1 MHTYSLGF
9 LVNVENRARVCGSRE
24 LLLAM
29 VPSQNQVQAKIT
41 LARDQD
47 VEFPWQTA
55 RSPLVDFASADF
67 IVNADQRVMEKP
79 KGLDNSLLGNL

>member
-1 MHTYSLGF
+1 MHTYSPRF
-9 LVNVENRARVCGSRE
+9 LVNVQNRARVCGSRE

-29 VPSQNQVQAKIT
+29 VPSRNQVQAKIT

-55 RSPLVDFASADF
+55 RSLLVDFASADF
-67 IVNADQRVMEKP
+67 MANADHRVMENP